1 MGEHSTEAELVALRH
16 EWAQAVVENDMQK
29 LERIVGQ
36 EYTLAANNFPGGGLA
51 GGGEKFDLHT
61 TVFWRVAA
69 LE

>member
-1 MGEHSTEAELVALRH
+1 
-16 EWAQAVVENDMQK
+16 MQK